1 MTYQGNSRRNFLKT
15 LTTTALVAPSSL
27 SVLANLTDQNEKNI
41 TSGEASAENIPNNV
55 SVTEDGPASS
65 LFEPLD
71 IEGNFD
77 RAEGIKDRIS
87 VNMAEAL
94 QSAPQGK
101 SVAWGIPFNIN
112 QRIIYLKNEPFTLKT
127 KPLHGNWI
135 IFMHTSDK
143 IDLKRNADGF
153 YEKPLKG
160 IGQLNDE
167 VARYIVIYEG
177 GSEVILPVR
186 QRYHIGMFQQ
196 DWGENCIESVAYH
209 KPVPVSFKGEITNGI
224 WGETQTRVNTMDRGK
239 WINWLW
245 ACENP
250 EPGKKIEGFRFEPLN
265 KTPLI
270 LSAITIGNIRSNPL
284 RWNPR
289 QKAII
294 SLPKESV
301 RNALSEEKGGLS
313 NIRLDLGQVISA
325 IPASVYPK
333 QDWGQS
339 YNNMTPAISVNEIII
354 EFTAHPEA
362 KFHMTGKDP
371 VPISDLI
378 SNNGHSSLIRS
389 VTPAD
394 QIVKIIVIEKG
405 SKKSIPVKFH
415 AHGESGEYL
424 APMDRHR
431 QPNIEWFE
439 DYSVDFVNDGA
450 HICTYIPG
458 KTQIKLPLGK
468 VYIEISKGF
477 EITPL
482 RKVIEVTRE
491 TDEITFEIEK
501 TLSWREKGWVSADTH
516 VHFLSPG
523 SAMLEGSGEGVNIVN
538 LLASQWGELMTN
550 VGDFDGRTIV
560 GAKTFGGDGEYMVRV
575 GTENRQHVM
584 GHISLLGYEGN
595 IILPLTTG
603 GPDESALG
611 DPVEMLLTEWAMQCK
626 KQNGVV
632 ILPHFP
638 NPRLENAAAIISG
651 GVDGVEMTSWGNLY
665 GGIDPYSL
673 TDWYR
678 YLNCGYFVAAV
689 GGTDKMSAGTPVGA
703 IRTYAK
709 IADDHEFTYEEW
721 KESIRRGQTFVT
733 YGPLIEFN
741 VEGKPSGSRIDIS
754 SNGGTVNISW
764 EAASVTMPMSRVE
777 LIVNGEVK
785 ESIAVSN
792 WKGSGNWSYKV
803 NGSSWVALMVRG
815 KYPGKPEIIAA
826 HTSPVMINVKNS
838 PMLIAADAL
847 TILDQVEG
855 AMAYLDTIG
864 TRADDRTFKRMKLV
878 LTSAHR
884 TIHNRMHEKGYFHQ
898 HNPVNDHSEH
908 H

>member
-1 MTYQGNSRRNFLKT
+1 MTYKGNSRRNFLKT
-15 LTTTALVAPSSL
+15 LTTTAIVVPSSL
-27 SVLANLTDQNEKNI
+27 SAFANLTDQNNKSISPEDYSTEKIQN
-41 TSGEASAENIPNNV
+41 NIPV
-55 SVTEDGPASS
+55 LSDGPASP

-71 IEGNFD
+71 IGANSG
-77 RAEGIKDRIS
+77 RADIGLDKVS
-87 VNMAEAL
+87 ANMAEAL
-94 QSAPQGK
+94 KSAPQGK

-112 QRIIYLKNEPFTLKT
+112 ERLIYLKNEPFSLKT
-127 KPLHGNWI
+127 KPVEGKWI

-153 YEKPLKG
+153 YEKPLRG
-160 IGQLNDE
+160 IGELNDE
-167 VARYIVIYEG
+167 VARYIVIYED
-177 GSEVILPVR
+177 GSEVILPIR
-186 QRYHIGMFQQ
+186 QRYQLGMFQQ
-196 DWGENCIESVAYH
+196 DWGENCIESVAHH
-209 KPVPVSFKGEITNGI
+209 KPVPVSFHTEMTNGI
-224 WGETQTRVNTMDRGK
+224 WGWTQTRVNTADRGK

-245 ACENP
+245 AWENP
-250 EPGKKIEGFRFEPLN
+250 EPGKKINGFRFEPLN

-270 LSAITIGNIRSNPL
+270 LSAITIGNVKSNPL
-284 RWNPR
+284 RWNSR
-289 QKAII
+289 QKAIL
-294 SLPKESV
+294 SFPKESV
-301 RNALSEEKGGLS
+301 HNALIEESGELS

-325 IPASVYPK
+325 LPASVYPQ

-339 YNNMTPAISVNEIII
+339 YNNMTPRISENEIIV

-362 KFHMTGKDP
+362 RFHLSGKDP
-371 VPISDLI
+371 VPISDLF
-378 SNNGHSSLIRS
+378 SNIVQPTLMRAIK
-389 VTPAD
+389 PAD
-394 QIVKIIVIEKG
+394 QIVKIIVVEKG
-405 SKKSIPVKFH
+405 SKKAIPVKFH

-439 DYSVDFVNDGA
+439 DYSVDFVNNGT

-477 EITPL
+477 EISPL
-482 RKVIEVTRE
+482 RKVIEITQE
-491 TDEITFEIEK
+491 TDELTFEIEK
-501 TLSWREKGWVSADTH
+501 TLPWREKGWVSADTH
-516 VHFLSPG
+516 VHFLSPN

-550 VGDFDGRTIV
+550 VGDFDGKTIL

-626 KQNGVV
+626 KQNGIV

-638 NPRLENAAAIISG
+638 NPRLENAAAILSG

-689 GGTDKMSAGTPVGA
+689 GGTDKMSSGTPVGA

-709 IADDHEFTYEEW
+709 IAEDHEFTYDEW
-721 KESIRRGQTFVT
+721 KESIRKGQTFVT

-741 VEGKPSGSRIDIS
+741 VEGKPAGSNIDMS
-754 SNGGTVNISW
+754 PNGGTVNITW

-785 ESIAVSN
+785 ESVAVSK
-792 WKGSGNWSYKV
+792 WTGSGNWSFKV
-803 NGSSWVALMVRG
+803 SGSSWVALMVRG
-815 KYPGKPEIIAA
+815 KYPDKTEIIAA
-826 HTSPVMINVKNS
+826 HSSPVMIKLKDS
-838 PMLIAADAL
+838 PMLVAADAL

-864 TRADDRTFKRMKLV
+864 TRADDKTFKRMKLV

-884 TIHNRMHEKGYFHQ
+884 TIHNRLHEKGYFHQ